1 MEQKRNT
8 LAIRRRQGD
17 QTMTMLLML
26 LACTAAWALVGLMLG
41 DARLV
46 LIDAL
51 RGQPV
56 QGGGW
61 MPSSALLVPSPIVR
75 PARALTR
82 A

>member
-1 MEQKRNT
+1 
-8 LAIRRRQGD
+8 
-17 QTMTMLLML
+17 MTILLML
-26 LACTAAWALVGLMLG
+26 LACGATWSLVALMLG

-51 RGQPV
+51 RGHPV

-61 MPSSALLVPSPIVR
+61 MPSPVRVSAAR
-75 PARALTR
+75 PAPSRAFNR

>member
-1 MEQKRNT
+1 MEHALDSLK
-8 LAIRRRQGD
+8 GD
-17 QTMTMLLML
+17 TPMTMMLML
-26 LACTAAWALVGLMLG
+26 LACMAAWALVALMLG

-46 LIDAL
+46 LIDAM

-61 MPSSALLVPSPIVR
+61 MPSSVAVARKSVPR
-75 PARALTR
+75 PAASRAFSR

>member
-1 MEQKRNT
+1 
-8 LAIRRRQGD
+8 
-17 QTMTMLLML
+17 MTMLLML
-26 LACTAAWALVGLMLG
+26 MACMAAWALVALMLG

-61 MPSSALLVPSPIVR
+61 MPSGSS
-75 PARALTR
+75 ARAMVRLAPSRAFTR

>member
-1 MEQKRNT
+1 
-8 LAIRRRQGD
+8 
-17 QTMTMLLML
+17 MTMLLML
-26 LACTAAWALVGLMLG
+26 MACMAAWALVALMLG
-41 DARLV
+41 DARLA

-61 MPSSALLVPSPIVR
+61 MPSSRAIVR
-75 PARALTR
+75 VAPSRAFTR

>member
-1 MEQKRNT
+1 
-8 LAIRRRQGD
+8 
-17 QTMTMLLML
+17 MTMLLMM
-26 LACTAAWALVGLMLG
+26 LACVAAWALVGLMLG

-61 MPSSALLVPSPIVR
+61 MPASALLVRSSPLLTRSSIAR
-75 PARALTR
+75 PARALMR

>member
-1 MEQKRNT
+1 
-8 LAIRRRQGD
+8 
-17 QTMTMLLML
+17 MTMLLML
-26 LACTAAWALVGLMLG
+26 LACGSAWALVGLMLG

-61 MPSSALLVPSPIVR
+61 MPSAVPVSAARPLPS
-75 PARALTR
+75 RAFNR

>member
-1 MEQKRNT
+1 M
-8 LAIRRRQGD
+8 I
-17 QTMTMLLML
+17 TMLLML
-26 LACTAAWALVGLMLG
+26 LACAAAWALVGLMLG

-61 MPSSALLVPSPIVR
+61 MPSAVPVSVSRPVVVR
-75 PARALTR
+75 AFNRA
-82 A
+82 